1 MNLRLCRNMKKQVE
15 KVSSIGETLVLLEN
29 RNRKMFRPRN
39 QEVMTG
45 NSFIVMVSN
54 SGLIASLVLS

>member
-29 RNRKMFRPRN
+29 RNRKMFWPRN
-39 QEVMTG
+39 QEVMTE